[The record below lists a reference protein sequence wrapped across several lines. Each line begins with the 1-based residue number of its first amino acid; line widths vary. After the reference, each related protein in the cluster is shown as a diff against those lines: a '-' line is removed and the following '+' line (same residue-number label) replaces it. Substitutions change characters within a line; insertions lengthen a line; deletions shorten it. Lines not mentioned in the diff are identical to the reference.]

1 MTRMSEHVHLL
12 GIIFVVWGC
21 LSLLFGLG
29 IWMFFAGLGVFSGE
43 EEAFAVMLIIA
54 TIASGFSI
62 VTGIAEVIS
71 GWGLLKKMSWSR
83 VLTIIMAVINVISFP
98 LGTALGVYAMWVL
111 FKDESKEVLVN

>member
-1 MTRMSEHVHLL
+1 MERISEHIHLL
-12 GIIFVVWGC
+12 GIIFVVWGG
-21 LSLLFGLG
+21 LSLLFGFG
-29 IWMFFAGLGVFSGE
+29 MWIFFAGIGAFAGE
-43 EEAFAVMLIIA
+43 KEAMAVMLIIA

-111 FKDESKEVLVN
+111 FKDESREVLVN

>member
-1 MTRMSEHVHLL
+1 MTSQSEHIHLL

-21 LSLLFGLG
+21 LSLLLG
-29 IWMFFAGLGVFSGE
+29 VGMWLFFAGLGAFSGE
-43 EEAFAVMLIIA
+43 REALAVMLVIA
-54 TIASGFSI
+54 TVASGFSI

-83 VLTIIMAVINVISFP
+83 LLTLIMAVINVISFP